1 MPLDFSKSKIYKIV
15 NNVNDECYVGSTTQT
30 LAERYSGH
38 LSDYRRYQKVSDRY
52 ITSFLMF
59 DNYGL
64 NNCRIE
70 LVENYSVKT
79 RQELF
84 ARERVWIEK
93 LNTVNKVIPT
103 QTAQEYYKK
112 NMDRI
117 FAYKQEYNKKYS
129 IRIQNELYDY
139 RHQRL
144 SYYYEYLLN
153 WSSKYDKELHEV
165 VCKRLHKM
173 KLNDLSLKVGG
184 NSFWIKQGKV
194 MNNKVKCGDL
204 NE

>member
-1 MPLDFSKSKIYKIV
+1 MPLDLSKSKIYKIV

-30 LAERYSGH
+30 LNERFRGH
-38 LSDYRRYQKVSDRY
+38 IRDYRQYMKEGGSK
-52 ITSFLMF
+52 ITSINLFEEHGV
-59 DNYGL
+59 D
-64 NNCRIE
+64 NCRIE
-70 LVENYSVKT
+70 LIENFPVQT

-93 LNTVNKVIPT
+93 LNTVNIVIPT
-103 QTAQEYYKK
+103 QTKE
-112 NMDRI
+112 
-117 FAYKQEYNKKYS
+117 EYNKKYS

-144 SYYYEYLLN
+144 SYYYEYLLT

-165 VCKRLHKM
+165 VCNRLHKM

>member
-1 MPLDFSKSKIYKIV
+1 MQLDFSKSKIYKIV
-15 NNVNDECYVGSTTQT
+15 NNVNDECYVGSTTQS
-30 LAERYSGH
+30 LNRRFSGH
-38 LSDYRRYQKVSDRY
+38 RGDYRQYKKGRGSNT
-52 ITSFLMF
+52 TSFKMF
-59 DNYGL
+59 DNYGVD
-64 NNCRIE
+64 NCRIE
-70 LVENYSVKT
+70 LIENFPVKT

-129 IRIQNELYDY
+129 IRAQNELYDY

-144 SYYYEYLLN
+144 SYYYEDMLN

-165 VCKRLHKM
+165 VCKHLHKM

-204 NE
+204 NN